1 MDETKQEKYSLLHD
15 ESDLEEYE
23 KIKVGQKMHQNGK
36 SYIRRSSLGSTLGQP
51 QWLCHTVF
59 IMLLVCSQAALCI
72 FVLTIH
78 IDIKTIKVEH
88 GALHKNTVE
97 MAVHLQ
103 PIDNTSLSKHENVT
117 QMGVEPTIKKQ
128 LQELNVMDNV
138 NLLKRLHTLETN
150 MKSLKNIV
158 SSHGEDLEILKV
170 QQEVEGVKHEN
181 ALQRQLNNIS
191 RDLNGF
197 HIRLEEG
204 LDLAFSQI
212 SQLRDDVFF
221 LENTL
226 NDSKQERFGIKESTQ
241 KPTKKETMVQTT
253 THLLPTVPLNFQVF
267 FYGADKDANGF
278 LTYAEI
284 KNVLGDE
291 TPSEDILLHFDEDQ
305 DTMYSYTE
313 LIRTFHLK
321 VIFGYFDHQIGQIRL
336 RLRFEVKMLRLFFN
350 RSTVSLKTT
359 TSTLHHLKPAEL
371 LC

>member
-253 THLLPTVPLNFQVF
+253 THLLPTVPLTGIQILLKNTMRDSTTMPMSSQKDIPEEISIPFLKSRSDFQVF

-321 VIFGYFDHQIGQIRL
+321 
-336 RLRFEVKMLRLFFN
+336 E
-350 RSTVSLKTT
+350 
-359 TSTLHHLKPAEL
+359 
-371 LC
+371 